1 MLRMGRQKAE
11 RLPPPSR
18 YPIVMRILLIGAS
31 GLIGSAVAARLKRD
45 GHEIVAV
52 GRGAGPAERRVPVDR
67 WVRLDLRH
75 ATAPEAWLPHLAG
88 IEAVVNCAGVLQD
101 SSRDSPGKVHRE
113 MPLALWSAC
122 EAAGVRRVVHFSALG
137 VDRAGMTEFSRSKHE
152 GDRALEASR
161 LEWVILRPSVVVGRP
176 AYGGSA
182 LFRGLAAFP
191 LFPRPAE
198 AGPVDV
204 VQLDDVAET
213 VARLIEP
220 KAPSRVALE
229 LAGPDRLAFA
239 DIVAAYRRWL
249 GWREA
254 RSVTAPGWL
263 MGIAYRAGDA
273 LAWLG
278 WRPPIRSTP
287 GKEIRRGATG
297 DNDAWRSATGIEP
310 QSLADTL
317 AANPASV
324 QERWF
329 SRLYLLKPLAIGT
342 FALFW
347 LLTGL
352 ISLGPGY
359 GRATRYMLAGG
370 GGSLSEPSVIAGGL
384 ADIAVACAIA
394 WRPTA
399 KLGLWAA
406 LGISLFYIVA
416 GTILL
421 PDLWADPLGPMMKIW
436 PILALNLVCLA
447 ILDER

>member
-1 MLRMGRQKAE
+1 
-11 RLPPPSR
+11 
-18 YPIVMRILLIGAS
+18 MRILLIGAS
-31 GLIGSAVAARLKRD
+31 GVIGSAVAARLRRD

-52 GRGAGPAERRVPVDR
+52 GRGGGPAERRVPVDR
-67 WVRLDLRH
+67 RVRLDLRQ
-75 ATAPEAWLPHLAG
+75 ARAPEAWLPHLAG
-88 IEAVVNCAGVLQD
+88 IDAVVNCAGVLQD

-113 MPLALWSAC
+113 MPIALWRAC
-122 EAAGVRRVVHFSALG
+122 ESAGVRRVIHFSALG
-137 VDRAGMTEFSRSKHE
+137 VDRGGITDFSRTKLQ
-152 GDRALEASR
+152 GDEALAASG
-161 LEWVILRPSVVVGRP
+161 LDWIILRPSVVVGLP

-182 LFRGLAAFP
+182 LFRGLASLPIFP
-191 LFPRPAE
+191 SPAE

-213 VARLIEP
+213 VARLLEP
-220 KAPSRVALE
+220 GAPSRLALD

-249 GWREA
+249 GWTPAKRFA
-254 RSVTAPGWL
+254 APGWL
-263 MGIAYRAGDA
+263 MGLAYRAGDA
-273 LAWLG
+273 IAWLG
-278 WRPPIRSTP
+278 WRPPIRSTA
-287 GKEIRRGATG
+287 GREIRRGAIG
-297 DNDAWRSATGIEP
+297 DPGAWRSATGIEP
-310 QSLADTL
+310 KSLAAAL

-329 SRLYLLKPLAIGT
+329 SRLYLLKPAAIGT

-359 GRATRYMLAGG
+359 ERATNYMLAGG
-370 GGSLSEPSVIAGGL
+370 GGVLSEPSVIAGAL

-406 LGISLFYIVA
+406 LALSLLYVVA
-416 GTILL
+416 GTLLL
-421 PDLWADPLGPMMKIW
+421 PELWADPLGPMMKIW
-436 PILALNLVCLA
+436 PILALNLLCLA

>member
-1 MLRMGRQKAE
+1 
-11 RLPPPSR
+11 
-18 YPIVMRILLIGAS
+18 MRILLIGAS
-31 GLIGSAVAARLKRD
+31 GLIGSAASARLRRG

-52 GRGAGPAERRVPVDR
+52 GRSGGSAARRVPVDR
-67 WVRLDLRH
+67 WIRLDLRQ
-75 ATAPEAWLPHLAG
+75 ATSAEVWLPHLAG
-88 IEAVVNCAGVLQD
+88 MDAVVNCAGVLQD
-101 SSRDSPGKVHRE
+101 SPRDSPGRIHVE

-122 EAAGVRRVVHFSALG
+122 ETAGVRRVVHFSALG
-137 VDRAGMTEFSRSKHE
+137 VDRGALTRFSRTKVE
-152 GDRALEASR
+152 GDEALAASG
-161 LEWVILRPSVVVGRP
+161 LDWVILRPSVVVGRA

-182 LFRGLAAFP
+182 LFRALASLP
-191 LFPRPAE
+191 VFPRPAE

-213 VARLIEP
+213 VARLLEP
-220 KAPSRVALE
+220 GAPSRVALE
-229 LAGPDRLAFA
+229 LAGPDRLAFPE
-239 DIVAAYRRWL
+239 IVAAYRSWL
-249 GWREA
+249 GWTPA
-254 RSVTAPGWL
+254 RSVTVPGWM

-278 WRPPIRSTP
+278 WRPPVRTTP
-287 GKEIRRGATG
+287 GREIRRGATG
-297 DNDAWRSATGIEP
+297 DNAEWRRATGIEP
-310 QSLADTL
+310 QSLADAL

-329 SRLYLLKPLAIGT
+329 SRLYLLKPVAIGT

-359 GRATRYMLAGG
+359 ERATQYMLAGG
-370 GGSLSEPSVIAGGL
+370 GGALSEPSVIAGAL
-384 ADIAVACAIA
+384 TDIAVACAIA

-399 KLGLWAA
+399 RLGLWAA
-406 LGISLFYIVA
+406 LGVSLFYIVA

-421 PDLWADPLGPMMKIW
+421 PELWSDPLGPMMKIW
-436 PILALNLVCLA
+436 PILALNLLCFA